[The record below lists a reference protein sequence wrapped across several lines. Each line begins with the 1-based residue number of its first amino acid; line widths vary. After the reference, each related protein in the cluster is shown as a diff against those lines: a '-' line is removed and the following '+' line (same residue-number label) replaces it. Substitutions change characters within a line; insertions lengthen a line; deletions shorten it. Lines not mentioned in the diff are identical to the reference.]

1 MGGGA
6 RRTRTGA
13 HSPSGPGRH
22 GSEGPA
28 RACLGGQEWPSRG
41 QLCSVPS
48 QGDHSYQVQS
58 HQDRGD
64 PIALNCPE
72 DDNFSRAFRPHAD
85 LCIYANHSSLTP
97 GSCLSLVPRELGCPG
112 PLQTLFPSGRW
123 ESDSPAWVP
132 AWLSVTDPSLAEEG
146 RKKLFT
152 RLNPVYRRAVPVS

>member
-1 MGGGA
+1 MHTLPQGLGGTDQKAQPGLVWEG
-6 RRTRTGA
+6 R
-13 HSPSGPGRH
+13 SGPPEA
-22 GSEGPA
+22 SFAVSLA
-28 RACLGGQEWPSRG
+28 RE
-41 QLCSVPS
+41 
-48 QGDHSYQVQS
+48 DHSYQVQS

-85 LCIYANHSSLTP
+85 LCLYAHHSRLAP